1 MTVDG
6 ELWGKEILSEY
17 VLLTWTWHVGTGKA
31 FLASGSGNRQSLH
44 LVWVAEL
51 TAYTETINHSFFL
64 QEDCGLWLLPSRE
77 LPLLKSPPGLAV
89 DLQPAFLFCC
99 IKCTRWG
106 CRLLLLA
113 HLHQSV
119 RLTWSSFQ
127 DHILQDLGES
137 YLNKQGVKI
146 SCLVKYRFVD
156 SESSENPLE
165 TSDQGNYIG

>member
-1 MTVDG
+1 MLNIREKLVSKEKRFRHLWADCKSITCIEWVSESQEVVTVDG

-31 FLASGSGNRQSLH
+31 FSASGSGNRQSLP

-51 TAYTETINHSFFL
+51 TAFTETINHSFFL

-89 DLQPAFLFCC
+89 DLQPASLLCC

-106 CRLLLLA
+106 CGLLLLA
-113 HLHQSV
+113 HLHQSA
-119 RLTWSSFQ
+119 RLTWS
-127 DHILQDLGES
+127 
-137 YLNKQGVKI
+137 
-146 SCLVKYRFVD
+146 
-156 SESSENPLE
+156 P
-165 TSDQGNYIG
+165 